1 MLISDIVENQGSWR
15 NNLRAFGRGFGQEL
29 ARRYAPDIEFA
40 KRAAP
45 SAVAAPAVTAP
56 QSTVTQPTAPVTA
69 QTPVVP
75 TTTAQTPLTTA
86 QTPVTPPTSAP
97 SQPAAAKPRVLAQPI
112 RVGNKVYRPGDAMH
126 ARLSQMMQAQQQS

>member
-1 MLISDIVENQGSWR
+1 VLISDIVENQGSWR

-69 QTPVVP
+69 QTPVAAA
-75 TTTAQTPLTTA
+75 TTAPVATAATP
-86 QTPVTPPTSAP
+86 
-97 SQPAAAKPRVLAQPI
+97 QPAAAKPRVLAQPI

-126 ARLSQMMQAQQQS
+126 AQLSQMIQAQQQS